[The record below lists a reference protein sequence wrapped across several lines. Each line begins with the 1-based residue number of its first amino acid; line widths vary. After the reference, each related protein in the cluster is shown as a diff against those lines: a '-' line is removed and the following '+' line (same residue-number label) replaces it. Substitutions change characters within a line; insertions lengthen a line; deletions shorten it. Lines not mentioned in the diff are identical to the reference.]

1 MTAPYKIQVGAGI
14 TIGSGIVLGAVSD
27 NDAVL
32 ASLTN
37 NSTYVGAYNDIPG
50 KPRPNT
56 TRSFTVEA
64 WVRWTTGATTHGTI
78 LGGLSDTVRTPHF
91 LCFYVA
97 DANNIVADG
106 YFLSANNFNY
116 SAGFNVN
123 TWYHVAV
130 SRDAAT
136 NNEAIWVNGTRL
148 GSTQNDSRV
157 YDANSLTIGN
167 GWPNA
172 QDGRAFVGYQ
182 ADLRVVSNQYIY
194 NPNSTTITV
203 PTSPLTSPGSNCVAL
218 IQSNGSS
225 IADHSPVGQS
235 LTMAN
240 GMTANGLSPYASG
253 GGSWYNSTGNGVII
267 MNPGVYNC

>member
-14 TIGSGIVLGAVSD
+14 TMGSGIVLGASSD
-27 NDAVL
+27 NAAVL
-32 ASLTN
+32 ASLVN
-37 NSTYVGAYNDIPG
+37 NSNYVGAYNDIPG
-50 KPRPNT
+50 KTRPNT

-78 LGGLSDTVRTPHF
+78 LGGLSDTARQPHF
-91 LCFYVA
+91 FTLYVA
-97 DANNIVADG
+97 DGSTVVTDD
-106 YFLSANNFNY
+106 YFVDATQFDY
-116 SAGFNVN
+116 STGFTTN
-123 TWYHVAV
+123 TWYHVAA
-130 SRDAAT
+130 SRDASNDSTAV
-136 NNEAIWVNGTRL
+136 WVNGTRIEL
-148 GSTQNDSRV
+148 STDSRV

-194 NPNSTTITV
+194 NPASSSITV

-225 IADHSPVGQS
+225 ITDHSPVGQS
-235 LTMAN
+235 LTVAN

>member
-14 TIGSGIVLGAVSD
+14 TIGSGIVLGASSD
-27 NDAVL
+27 SDAVL

-37 NSTYVGAYNDIPG
+37 NSNYVGAYNDIPG
-50 KPRPNT
+50 KTRPNT

-78 LGGLSDTVRTPHF
+78 LGGLSDTVRQPHF
-91 LCFYVA
+91 FTLYVA
-97 DANNIVADG
+97 NATEVVTDG
-106 YFLSANNFNY
+106 YFVNATQFNY
-116 SAGFNVN
+116 STGFTTN

-130 SRDAAT
+130 SRDAS
-136 NNEAIWVNGTRL
+136 NNSTAVWVNGTRIAL
-148 GSTQNDSRV
+148 SSDSRV

-235 LTMAN
+235 LTVAN

-253 GGSWYNSTGNGVII
+253 GGSWYNSTGDGVII